1 MSVRPVSDSDQD
13 SNFEKQLRCTG
24 EKGKPRILTA
34 EKIADIEKYGK
45 TVLGSREFEAA
56 MKQKHH
62 YKSTVGQHSLDV
74 AFIALAIGLFLEK
87 LHVRISIRAI
97 VIGCLCH
104 DLGILDRSHFASGSD
119 MCRMHPIESAAISRE
134 FSNNDATVFDM
145 CEHHMFPLMSKPP
158 KTTEGW
164 IVSIADKVSS
174 VGEVVLPP
182 VRKKWE
188 RRNAEVMSA

>member
-74 AFIALAIGLFLEK
+74 AFIALA
-87 LHVRISIRAI
+87 VRISIRAI

-104 DLGILDRSHFASGSD
+104 DLGILDRSHFASGPD

>member
-74 AFIALAIGLFLEK
+74 AFIALVIGLFLAK

-104 DLGILDRSHFASGSD
+104 DLGFLDRSHQYSQAEPGSFRGESG
-119 MCRMHPIESAAISRE
+119 
-134 FSNNDATVFDM
+134 
-145 CEHHMFPLMSKPP
+145 
-158 KTTEGW
+158 
-164 IVSIADKVSS
+164 
-174 VGEVVLPP
+174 
-182 VRKKWE
+182 RKY
-188 RRNAEVMSA
+188 R

>member
-1 MSVRPVSDSDQD
+1 MRLVSDSDQD
-13 SNFEKQLRCTG
+13 SNFEKHLRHAG
-24 EKGKPRILTA
+24 EKGKPYILTA

-74 AFIALAIGLFLEK
+74 AFIA
-87 LHVRISIRAI
+87 RAI

-104 DLGILDRSHFASGSD
+104 DLGILDRSHFASGPD
-119 MCRMHPIESAAISRE
+119 MCRMHPIESAAISKE